1 MPTRYRFLATP
12 RWLSFALLV
21 VIMAIV
27 CVGLGRWQLH
37 RLEERQALNARLEA
51 ALSRPSVPVDELLA
65 PGQPL
70 PADLE
75 WRAATA
81 TGRYA
86 ADQQLLVR
94 NRTQGGRPGLHVL
107 TPLVDSGGAAI
118 LVDRGW
124 IPAGATA
131 TERVEAPAPPAG
143 EVVVTGRLRAS
154 QGESARA
161 AGDIT
166 AGMPPG
172 QIPRIDVPGVAD
184 LLRQRV
190 YGGFM
195 ERVTEEPSA
204 DPAPEPVPPPEL
216 GEGPH
221 LAYAMQ
227 WFLFALVAVVGSF
240 VLIREEA
247 RGGRERRHAADRP
260 RVPVGS

>member
-1 MPTRYRFLATP
+1 VPARYRFLATP

-21 VIMAIV
+21 VIMAVV

-37 RLEERQALNARLEA
+37 RLDERRALNARLEA
-51 ALSRPSVPVDELLA
+51 ALSRPPVPVDALLA

-75 WRAATA
+75 WRTATA

-94 NRTQGGRPGLHVL
+94 NRTQDGRPGLHVL
-107 TPLVDSGGAAI
+107 TPLVDAGGTAI

-124 IPAGATA
+124 IPAGASA

-161 AGDIT
+161 GDIT

-172 QIPRIDVPGVAD
+172 QIPRIDVPGVANM
-184 LLRQRV
+184 LGQRV
-190 YGGFM
+190 YGGFL
-195 ERVTEEPSA
+195 ERVTEKPSA
-204 DPAPEPVPPPEL
+204 QPAPEPVPPPEL

-227 WFLFALVAVVGSF
+227 WFLFALVAVVGWF
-240 VLIREEA
+240 VLVREEA
-247 RGGRERRHAADRP
+247 RGGRERRQAAARP